1 MQCVLKAVRLH
12 IIKKVFCNQKS
23 CISRHDSPVIMN
35 GEKNNLQVCINLLL
49 ELKTMN
55 NEVFSNKLNMYS
67 REFVISFLEDLTTRQ
82 NELRNECVTNDVDN
96 EAFARACSEILYDS
110 GLLIDEPEFLMIDE
124 PGYRLD
130 AVCWPEEDQP
140 IVEFLLFIRQA
151 PEDQMQHEITTA
163 FEKTLPILKILCKP
177 TGRNVPKSVETVV
190 HRIHSLIPCP
200 ESILVRIVT
209 DALIAN
215 PTLEN
220 KLKRS
225 LRSRL
230 PDEIHTEFKFCDI
243 RDLCQS
249 SDGGTQG
256 PSKEFDLEGNG
267 AVRCFLAHQM
277 NDHDVYLASFPG
289 QVLASAFKEHGQR
302 LLQKNVRA
310 FLGFKAK
317 KNKNIARSLTE
328 SPHRFL
334 AYNNGLTITVNNIVL
349 NKENNLVKVDDMQI
363 VNGGQTIAVLAH
375 TFKQN
380 DPRCLESV
388 MVAAKIIHVKNQD
401 EHMRWIEKIAE
412 TSNTQNAIKD
422 ADLSSHNPVYI
433 KIKELSNT
441 TIFRKGTEQYKWYF
455 SRVRNE
461 YKAEIDQ
468 HKRRSHIALK
478 EFERNYPKEY
488 VIEKGLVA
496 RVDCVFSGN
505 PWIASRGEAKCHLHF
520 MENLPAEF
528 TPEMGWYRN
537 LIGKVLLIR
546 NAEKIAKDVGVREGR
561 SCIVEYACAL
571 FSMDSDFNENLE
583 KIGRTQSPNE
593 MLDTKLRKYIIE
605 TRDQF
610 VKFDSNRSTKEHAK
624 REETWNV
631 IKKALEK

>member
-1 MQCVLKAVRLH
+1 
-12 IIKKVFCNQKS
+12 
-23 CISRHDSPVIMN
+23 
-35 GEKNNLQVCINLLL
+35 
-49 ELKTMN
+49 MN
-55 NEVFSNKLNMYS
+55 NEVFANKLNMYS
-67 REFVISFLEDLTTRQ
+67 KEFVISFLEDLTSRQ
-82 NELRNECVTNDVDN
+82 IELRNECVSNNIDH
-96 EAFARACSEILYDS
+96 EAFARACSEILYES
-110 GLLIDEPEFLMIDE
+110 GMLIDEPEFLMIDE

-140 IVEFLLFIRQA
+140 IVEFLLFIRRA
-151 PEDQMQHEITTA
+151 PEDQMQHAITHA
-163 FEKTLPILKILCKP
+163 FEKTIPILKILCTPTKP
-177 TGRNVPKSVETVV
+177 ASRNVPEAVETVV
-190 HRIHSLIPCP
+190 RRIRSLIPRP

-209 DALIAN
+209 DAVIAN
-215 PTLEN
+215 PNLEN
-220 KLKRS
+220 KLKRA
-225 LRSRL
+225 LRSKL

-243 RDLCQS
+243 SDLCQS

-277 NDHDVYLASFPG
+277 ADHDVYLASFPG

-317 KNKNIARSLTE
+317 KNKNIKESLIK

-349 NKENNLVKVDDMQI
+349 NNENNLVKVDDMQI
-363 VNGGQTIAVLAH
+363 VNGGQTIAVLAD

-380 DPRCLESV
+380 DPKCLESV
-388 MVAAKIIHVKNQD
+388 MVVAKIIHVKNQD
-401 EHMRWIEKIAE
+401 EHMRWIEKIAA

-422 ADLSSHNPVYI
+422 ADLSSHNPVYVR
-433 KIKELSNT
+433 IKELSNT
-441 TIFRKGTEQYKWYF
+441 TIFRKGAEQYKWYF

-468 HKRRSHIALK
+468 NKKRGHAARK
-478 EFERNYPKEY
+478 VFEQTYPKDY

-496 RVDCVFSGN
+496 RVECVFSGK
-505 PWIASRGEAKCHLHF
+505 PWIASRGEAKCHLDF
-520 MENLPAEF
+520 MNNLPAEF
-528 TPEMGWYRN
+528 IPDMEWYRN

-546 NAEKIAKDVGVREGR
+546 KAEKIAREVGVREGR

-571 FSMDSDFNENLE
+571 FSNESDFKESLE
-583 KIGRTQSPNE
+583 KINRSQNSNE
-593 MLDTKLRKYIIE
+593 SVDAKLREYIIK
-605 TRDQF
+605 TKNQF
-610 VKFDSNRSTKEHAK
+610 MNFDSNRSTKEHAK
-624 REETWNV
+624 REETWKL
-631 IKKALEK
+631 IQEALVK